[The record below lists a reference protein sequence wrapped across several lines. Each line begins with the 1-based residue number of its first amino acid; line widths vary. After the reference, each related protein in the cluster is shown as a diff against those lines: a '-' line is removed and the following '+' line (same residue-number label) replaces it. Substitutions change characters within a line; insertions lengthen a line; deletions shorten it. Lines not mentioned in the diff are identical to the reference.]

1 MSRGVWHL
9 RPSEVRRMIETVK
22 AAGLHVRTVEVNAE
36 GFKITVSETVETT
49 DQQDNTKPKSEWD

>member
-1 MSRGVWHL
+1 
-9 RPSEVRRMIETVK
+9 MIETVK